1 MAKLSLQE
9 QLLQAGLIDKKKLKK
24 AGKSSKKSR
33 TLRKEAKAA
42 VESNKASQ
50 LAQDQELNRQKQ
62 AEADKKAIASQVKQ
76 LIEMNKIDTSNG
88 DIGYNFTD
96 GTLVKKVY
104 VDKATQDQLV
114 SGRLA
119 IARYLDSYAVIP
131 GVVADKISLRD
142 ESSIVLNNIV
152 SEQEMDEDDPYAAFQ
167 IPDDLMW

>member
-42 VESNKASQ
+42 VETNKASQ

-62 AEADKKAIASQVKQ
+62 AEADKKALASQVKQ
-76 LIEMNKIDTSNG
+76 LIEMNKIDTSRG

-119 IARYLDSYAVIP
+119 IARYLDTYAVIP

>member
-42 VESNKASQ
+42 VEENKASQ

-76 LIEMNKIDTSNG
+76 LIEMNKVEKTDG

-96 GTLVKKVY
+96 GSLVKKLHVN
-104 VDKATQDQLV
+104 KQTHAQLV
-114 SGRLA
+114 NGRLA
-119 IARYLDSYAVIP
+119 IARTGESYMIIP
-131 GVVADKISLRD
+131 GVVADKISQRD
-142 ESSIVLNNIV
+142 ETSVIVNNVV
-152 SEQEMDEDDPYAAFQ
+152 SEDVMDEDDPYAAFQ

>member
-24 AGKSSKKSR
+24 AGKSTKKSR

-42 VESNKASQ
+42 VEANKASQ

-62 AEADKKAIASQVKQ
+62 AEAEKKAIASQVKQ
-76 LIEMNKIDTSNG
+76 LIEMNKVDNTDG

-96 GTLVKKVY
+96 GALVKKLY
-104 VDKATQDQLV
+104 VDKKTQDQLV

-119 IARYLDSYAVIP
+119 IARLGESYVIIP
-131 GVVADKISLRD
+131 GVV
-142 ESSIVLNNIV
+142 
-152 SEQEMDEDDPYAAFQ
+152 Q
-167 IPDDLMW
+167 IRSASAMKPVWY